1 GLAWKVAAAGQRGQE
16 GQESAQLV
24 HDPPPPSP
32 VTKSASRS
40 GPRPA
45 GGMWTVSE
53 RSTTTAATTPNTN
66 WETMNQGQST
76 RSWSTGVTTPMS
88 PYVVPVHKSGRTR
101 PPQAI
106 GAGMGG
112 NRGATRANKTP
123 KLMDRTAC
131 TAPAARSHSGWNF
144 PRSAASRAPGPDSAI

>member
-1 GLAWKVAAAGQRGQE
+1 AGEGRHRTLLSGGDGSPLGDDVQQFCFGDDGEEDRVIEGRRRTELAVGPVTAGAVRRVQGVEIYDLVRRNRAVLGPGLAWKVAAAGQRGQE

-76 RSWSTGVTTPMS
+76 RSW
-88 PYVVPVHKSGRTR
+88 
-101 PPQAI
+101 
-106 GAGMGG
+106 
-112 NRGATRANKTP
+112 
-123 KLMDRTAC
+123 
-131 TAPAARSHSGWNF
+131 
-144 PRSAASRAPGPDSAI
+144 